1 MSSTS
6 SDKIRWTKPLV
17 FLNLQLNTG
26 EWTIILF
33 LPLLWLEMSTSGHT
47 TQFSQPQVNPTR
59 RWDRGNPTRPPTLS
73 MLRGQRMEQ
82 RFTWDKH
89 STIEISHADYIF
101 LYIMYHFHWQYN
113 ITYSIHKCIILGTVV
128 CFKQELCHY
137 RFRAQTASAS
147 STSACFLPG
156 IRTLSIF
163 RPDNDKN
170 DKNDNSPNLKGPSAV
185 PTFTFC
191 WCFFLISFPEFLS
204 IWVLRWADCL
214 VMFLSQTVWLEEVRW
229 GEWRLAG
236 WF

>member
-6 SDKIRWTKPLV
+6 SDKIRWTKHSV
-17 FLNLQLNTG
+17 FWNIQLNTG

-33 LPLLWLEMSTSGHT
+33 LPLLWLEMSTSGHK

-128 CFKQELCHY
+128 SRLL
-137 RFRAQTASAS
+137 QT
-147 STSACFLPG
+147 G
-156 IRTLSIF
+156 TLSLSFSCSNSKCIF
-163 RPDNDKN
+163 NI
-170 DKNDNSPNLKGPSAV
+170 SMF
-185 PTFTFC
+185 FTRNPHFEHFSS
-191 WCFFLISFPEFLS
+191 W
-204 IWVLRWADCL
+204 
-214 VMFLSQTVWLEEVRW
+214 
-229 GEWRLAG
+229 
-236 WF
+236 